1 MQGRIS
7 QQSSSASQD
16 ADDSQQPAASSVGK
30 VVAFPG
36 HRPTDGQLQRVLGVL
51 DNTGPMSVRHLKMEA
66 GLSED
71 LLKKCVERLA
81 DAGLLTAED
90 RKDGNALRMIVST
103 TEAGRRLLAASG
115 EDGAAPRG
123 ASEQAELA

>member
-1 MQGRIS
+1 MQGRTS
-7 QQSSSASQD
+7 QQSSSAPQG

-36 HRPTDGQLQRVLGVL
+36 HRPTDGQLRRVLGVQ
-51 DNTGPMSVRHLKMEA
+51 DNTGPISVRHLKMEA

-115 EDGAAPRG
+115 EDGAAPG
-123 ASEQAELA
+123 GSFEQEELA